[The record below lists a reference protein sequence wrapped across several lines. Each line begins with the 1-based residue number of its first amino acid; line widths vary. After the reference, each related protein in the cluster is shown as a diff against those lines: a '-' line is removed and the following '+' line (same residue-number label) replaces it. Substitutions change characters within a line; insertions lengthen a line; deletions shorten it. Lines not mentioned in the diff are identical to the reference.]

1 MTNSINKRTLIIPVL
16 ILSLFCFI
24 LVLPQSVF
32 SAGSSSSSIS
42 KPLSAKEKREKAN
55 KYFTIAKQDQD
66 KGEYAR
72 AIKNYKK
79 AVKIDNKYAEAY
91 SNLGYCY
98 RKSGDY
104 DWALSSYKKAL
115 KIDPKLAP
123 AHEYIGE
130 AYAELGKFDKAEE
143 HLAILKTI
151 DQENAEK
158 LEAYIEKMRSS
169 S

>member
-1 MTNSINKRTLIIPVL
+1 MINLTNIRPLYLMAIIV
-16 ILSLFCFI
+16 SLFCFI
-24 LVLPQSVF
+24 LVLPQTGFAAS
-32 SAGSSSSSIS
+32 SSSSSIS
-42 KPLSAKEKREKAN
+42 KPLSAKEKRAKAN

-66 KGEYAR
+66 KSEYKQ

-79 AVKIDNKYAEAY
+79 TIKIDNKYAEAY

-98 RKSGDY
+98 RKTQDY
-104 DWALSSYKKAL
+104 DRALNSYKKAL
-115 KIDPKLAP
+115 QIDPKLAP

-151 DQENAEK
+151 DLEDAEE
-158 LEAYIEKMRSS
+158 LEAFIIKMKSS